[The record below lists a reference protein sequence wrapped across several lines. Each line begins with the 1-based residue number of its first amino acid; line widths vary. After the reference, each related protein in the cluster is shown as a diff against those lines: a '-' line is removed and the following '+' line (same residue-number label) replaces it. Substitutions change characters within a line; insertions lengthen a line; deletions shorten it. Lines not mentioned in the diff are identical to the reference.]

1 MALIKNGGRVEDI
14 WRTLS
19 DTESVPSDGAVI
31 ISLKRWTEEKP
42 WLKGR
47 NAPLG
52 IQLKADQPPA
62 IIEDDLDRFDTITL
76 EFPTFRDGRA
86 YSYARLLR
94 ERYGFKGEIRA
105 VGDVLRDQLAFM
117 QRCGIDSF
125 EVSDDAPIE
134 QWVKA
139 IDEISVVYQ
148 RATDDRKSALE
159 KRGDA

>member
-1 MALIKNGGRVEDI
+1 MALIKNGQSADNV
-14 WRTLS
+14 WRTLA
-19 DTESVPSDGAVI
+19 DKESVPSDGPVI

-52 IQLKADQPPA
+52 IFLQADQPPA
-62 IIEDDLDRFDTITL
+62 IIEDDLDRFEIVAL

-94 ERYGFKGEIRA
+94 ERFGYKGEIRA
-105 VGDVLRDQLAFM
+105 VGDVLRDQLSFM

-125 EVSDDAPIE
+125 EVADDAPID

-148 RATDDRKSALE
+148 PATDARQTALE
-159 KRGDA
+159 KRRSA